1 MLTKAAPIPGGLG
14 RRWRGCSLHLSS
26 LLILAAVSLAGLA
39 MAAETL
45 CEPGFVQ
52 EPSPSR
58 RAIPVAAT
66 TPEATTR
73 LVTIQWLGHSSFL
86 LTTPGGTAALTD
98 PHSWHVS
105 PMAPDVVT
113 ISNEHSTHNQA
124 RSVPGSARVLRGRTA
139 DGKAVEVNVTIG
151 DLSIQG
157 LSSSGGNS
165 IEVPVQNTI
174 FVFRTEGLCIVHL
187 GNLRRPLNDEQRQ
200 RLGRPDVLM
209 VPIDGQWTLP
219 YDQVASTIALLRPA
233 IVLPMHYDVPEHARL
248 FMQFIKDTVP
258 VRILGDTTLRLTRA
272 TLPGASEVI
281 VLGYREGER

>member
-1 MLTKAAPIPGGLG
+1 
-14 RRWRGCSLHLSS
+14 
-26 LLILAAVSLAGLA
+26 

-105 PMAPDVVT
+105 PMAPNVVT